1 MMLIPGGFDVPNR
14 RRQLRTTRIY
24 VSQKDTMYNGMAM
37 SLLSCGYKKLMLK
50 HQGRLNWNIP
60 KHLARF
66 SFSAPAVSAE
76 NPHPPK
82 RLEVSVY
89 PPSPS
94 ANRPFF
100 SATLQPFTFPPA
112 LPFNNAWMPSYFS
125 TQTIPPLPAAI
136 SAPADA
142 WIEEEEH
149 AEAIIAAG
157 TDDWCE
163 SQVAIKTNKARG
175 CWVTVHSPADEEEAK
190 KWWPQG
196 PTWKPWAVGL
206 WLEDATLLC
215 NESKTWKQAE

>member
-1 MMLIPGGFDVPNR
+1 MFLTAKDNCE
-14 RRQLRTTRIY
+14 RQGYMSAKMTPCTT
-24 VSQKDTMYNGMAM
+24 VWQFPS
-37 SLLSCGYKKLMLK
+37 GYKKLMPN

-76 NPHPPK
+76 HPHPPK
-82 RLEVSVY
+82 QLEVSVY

-94 ANRPFF
+94 AKLPFF

-112 LPFNNAWMPSYFS
+112 VPFNNAWMPSYFS
-125 TQTIPPLPAAI
+125 TQTIPPLPSAI
-136 SAPADA
+136 SAPGDA
-142 WIEEEEH
+142 WIEEEEQ

-157 TDDWCE
+157 TDEWCE
-163 SQVAIKTNKARG
+163 SKVAIKTNKARG
-175 CWVTVHSPADEEEAK
+175 CWVTVHPPVEQEEAQ

-196 PTWKPWAVGL
+196 QTWKPWAVGL

-215 NESKTWKQAE
+215 HESKKWK